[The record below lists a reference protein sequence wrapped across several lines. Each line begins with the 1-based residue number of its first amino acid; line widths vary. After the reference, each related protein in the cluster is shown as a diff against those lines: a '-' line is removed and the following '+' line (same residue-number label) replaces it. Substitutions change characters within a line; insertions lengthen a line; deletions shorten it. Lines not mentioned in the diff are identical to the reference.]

1 MTKQKAGVL
10 EKINKTDKS
19 LARITKRKEKKNYKI
34 ITDPKEM
41 KRIKVN
47 ILQILQRE
55 HKGVKYKFNNLVE
68 MDIILEWYRL

>member
-1 MTKQKAGVL
+1 MAKQKAGVL

-19 LARITKRKEKKNYKI
+19 LARITKRKEKTNYKI

-47 ILQILQRE
+47 ILQ
-55 HKGVKYKFNNLVE
+55 
-68 MDIILEWYRL
+68 M